1 MGIGY
6 KQYMSSASS
15 SSLCVQKVYRL
26 LQLKLKPLFFS
37 GRDWFSWA
45 AGDTDGIWALR
56 YQFFK
61 VTSVVSIECTRI
73 WESDCQFIDD
83 RKNRKILSRCMRT
96 WCLII
101 RLWVQKH
108 CQVYADLMSQPARSV
123 VIFCRAAGVPHEHV
137 GVGTQFF
144 FLPCLDLKLVL
155 QRWGSLQ
162 GTPRLRST
170 RRWTPCA
177 RWNTSFIPHMWGM
190 QGGLG
195 IRIQASGT
203 HPHK

>member
-1 MGIGY
+1 MIVWLTQSQTYRPWVWVHAVHGRVHGDHGNMGIGY
-6 KQYMSSASS
+6 KQYMSAASS

-26 LQLKLKPLFFS
+26 LRLKLKPLFFS

-73 WESDCQFIDD
+73 WESDCQFLDD
-83 RKNRKILSRCMRT
+83 KKNRKILSRCMRT

-108 CQVYADLMSQPARSV
+108 CP
-123 VIFCRAAGVPHEHV
+123 
-137 GVGTQFF
+137 
-144 FLPCLDLKLVL
+144 
-155 QRWGSLQ
+155 
-162 GTPRLRST
+162 
-170 RRWTPCA
+170 
-177 RWNTSFIPHMWGM
+177 
-190 QGGLG
+190 G
-195 IRIQASGT
+195 IRGPDVPAGAICCHFLQSCRGPAWTCWGGDAVDIFSIFVWI
-203 HPHK
+203 